1 MSSISAPLRLRVR
14 LFHILMSIVPH
25 TKALHLGES
34 VLSHQDLI
42 LRLHRAR
49 LVRAGL
55 RPARMMMAA
64 PPPKLCDNGGS
75 WYRKGHVA
83 MVEETRSFSPAL
95 PSGIWG
101 AGRRILTVGL
111 VLIIVAT
118 AFEILAVAATMPAT
132 ARDLGGLAWY
142 GWAFSAFMLANM
154 VAATVAGPEA
164 DRRGVAIPFIAG
176 TLLFVAGLLIAGLAP
191 SMLAFIVG
199 RAVQGLGSGVIGAV
213 VYIIV
218 GRGYEADARPR
229 MLAIISS
236 AWVVPGM
243 VGPGLAGI
251 ITEHVGWRWVFLGLI
266 PLPIVAALMALPSLH
281 RLAPA
286 PGSFGINDHRA
297 RNNDVQMALVL
308 ATGAAMMIGGLSW
321 LITLPLAGVALAVP
335 GALITPGA
343 LRNIL
348 PSGTLRAA
356 PGLPAVIAAMGLL
369 NIAFFGV
376 DAFVPLT
383 LTSVRGLSV
392 VTAGLALTAATLTWT
407 AGAWMQAR
415 LVRFHPP
422 GSIAAAGLLVMLIG
436 IGATTATIVPVVPP
450 LLSIV
455 AWGIAGCGIGLAY
468 SALSLAMLQNAAQ
481 GYEGRASSAL
491 QIASQ
496 LGTALGAGIGGVI
509 IGSGEQGQ
517 TVEAGRITLHFL
529 LISVICG
536 SGILTAYC
544 IRASHRGW

>member
-1 MSSISAPLRLRVR
+1 
-14 LFHILMSIVPH
+14 
-25 TKALHLGES
+25 
-34 VLSHQDLI
+34 
-42 LRLHRAR
+42 
-49 LVRAGL
+49 
-55 RPARMMMAA
+55 
-64 PPPKLCDNGGS
+64 
-75 WYRKGHVA
+75 
-83 MVEETRSFSPAL
+83 MVEETLSSSPAL
-95 PSGIWG
+95 PSGVWV
-101 AGRRILTVGL
+101 AGRRTLTVGL

-118 AFEILAVAATMPAT
+118 AFEMLAVAAIMPAT
-132 ARDLGGLAWY
+132 ARDLDGLAWY

-164 DRRGVAIPFIAG
+164 DRRGVTIPFIAG
-176 TLLFVAGLLIAGLAP
+176 TLLFVSGLFVAGLAP
-191 SMLAFIVG
+191 TMPLLIVG

-251 ITEHVGWRWVFLGLI
+251 ITEHIGWRWVFLGLI
-266 PLPIVAALMALPSLH
+266 PLPLVAALMALPSLQ

-286 PGSFGINDHRA
+286 QRSFDVKDHLA
-297 RNNDVQMALVL
+297 RNADIRMALVL
-308 ATGAAMMIGGLSW
+308 AAGAALMISGLGQA
-321 LITLPLAGVALAVP
+321 LAAPLVGIALGAPGVMITLVALRRV
-335 GALITPGA
+335 
-343 LRNIL
+343 L

-369 NIAFFGV
+369 NLSFFGV

-383 LTSVRGLSV
+383 LTAVRGLSV

-407 AGAWMQAR
+407 AGAWMQERLAR
-415 LVRFHPP
+415 RHPP
-422 GSIAAAGLLVMLIG
+422 GSIATAGLLVMLIG
-436 IGATTATIVPVVPP
+436 IGATTATIAPIVPP
-450 LLSIV
+450 LLSI
-455 AWGIAGCGIGLAY
+455 ATWGVAGCGIGLAY

-481 GYEGRASSAL
+481 GHEGRASSAL

-509 IGSGEQGQ
+509 IGSGEQNQ
-517 TVEAGRITLHFL
+517 TVEAGRIALHFIL
-529 LISVICG
+529 MVIVAG
-536 SGILTAYC
+536 LALLTAHR
-544 IRASHRGW
+544 IRASNGRH

>member
-1 MSSISAPLRLRVR
+1 
-14 LFHILMSIVPH
+14 
-25 TKALHLGES
+25 
-34 VLSHQDLI
+34 
-42 LRLHRAR
+42 
-49 LVRAGL
+49 
-55 RPARMMMAA
+55 
-64 PPPKLCDNGGS
+64 
-75 WYRKGHVA
+75 
-83 MVEETRSFSPAL
+83 MVEETIVSSPARL
-95 PSGIWG
+95 SGIWV
-101 AGRRILTVGL
+101 AGRRMLTVGL
-111 VLIIVAT
+111 VLIIIAT
-118 AFEILAVAATMPAT
+118 AFEMLAVAATMPAT

-164 DRRGVAIPFIAG
+164 DRRGVAVPFIVG
-176 TLLFVAGLLIAGLAP
+176 TLLFVAGLLLAGLALTMP
-191 SMLAFIVG
+191 LLIVG

-218 GRGYEADARPR
+218 GRGYEAEARPR

-251 ITEHVGWRWVFLGLI
+251 ITEHIGWRWVFLGLT
-266 PLPIVAALMALPSLH
+266 PLPLVAALMALPSLR

-286 PGSFGINDHRA
+286 PQSFDIDDHRA
-297 RNNDVQMALVL
+297 RNNDVRMALVL
-308 ATGAAMMIGGLSW
+308 ATGAAMTIGGLGQLSVA
-321 LITLPLAGVALAVP
+321 PVAGVALVVA
-335 GALITPGA
+335 GAIITVVA

-348 PSGTLRAA
+348 PPGTLRAA

-369 NIAFFGV
+369 NLSFFGV

-383 LTSVRGLSV
+383 LTAVRGLSV
-392 VTAGLALTAATLTWT
+392 VLAGLALTAATLTWT

-415 LVRFHPP
+415 LVRRHPP
-422 GSIAAAGLLVMLIG
+422 GLIAAAGLFVMLIG
-436 IGATTATIVPVVPP
+436 IGATIATIAPVVPP

-455 AWGIAGCGIGLAY
+455 TWGIAGCGIGLAY

-481 GYEGRASSAL
+481 GREGRASSAL

-509 IGSGEQGQ
+509 IGSGEQSDM
-517 TVEAGRITLHFL
+517 VEAGRVALHFVL
-529 LISVICG
+529 MAAVAGLAILI
-536 SGILTAYC
+536 AYR
-544 IRASHRGW
+544 IHISHARH